1 MAERESTPT
10 AITFELIFCLK
21 QLSINI
27 LFPDF
32 ATAQG
37 NWKVDENGSFWR
49 SSAVETVLNGTSFYR
64 MITPVFPLSPPVVD
78 PPLHRQY
85 ETIDGEDTQRQQ
97 PFRLTLRLPFLFR
110 RRP

>member
-49 SSAVETVLNGTSFYR
+49 SSAVETVLNGTSFLQDDH
-64 MITPVFPLSPPVVD
+64 TCF
-78 PPLHRQY
+78 
-85 ETIDGEDTQRQQ
+85 
-97 PFRLTLRLPFLFR
+97 FR
-110 RRP
+110 RVSPTRH